1 MRAGNAQGQH
11 GFAVAVAVILPVG
24 DIAAHTGNG
33 AKQVAQRGVVILGFH
48 ADFGSQNHL
57 AAVVWHG
64 DAAAAAATAASNAA
78 TAAAAAQTT
87 ADNAATAAANAAQA
101 AADVADDLSDFET
114 EVASTYATKAE
125 IASVYKYKGSVA
137 TFADLPSSGQT
148 TGDVYNVEADG
159 MNYAWNGTAWDAL

>member
-1 MRAGNAQGQH
+1 MIDDA
-11 GFAVAVAVILPVG
+11 
-24 DIAAHTGNG
+24 
-33 AKQVAQRGVVILGFH
+33 
-48 ADFGSQNHL
+48 S
-57 AAVVWHG
+57 

-159 MNYAWNGTAWDAL
+159 MNYAWNGTAWDALGATIDLSDYATKQYVDDEIDAVEGTVTTLAGRVTTIKVLLKLQGI